1 MSSCHSISQPLSQQP
16 TEEGYL
22 WDFRYLIKLGEGEQ
36 ISAHGLCP
44 IGFWKVFSHGKMR
57 SSAFLSFFI
66 KVWSYLNLI
75 PPSKL
80 FASSVKFF
88 LWCADDVANVAY
100 LSRQNVLQKE
110 SDENSFTGFLFFK
123 VQTFLI
129 NFVISFFSDPSAKFL
144 LWFASFFPKYFP
156 EKRCF
161 LFSTK
166 SQVIGLYQFFFE
178 NVFFSNCLFER
189 EETQTSWSELSLW
202 HRQTLRVRLPV
213 VSVSCENCFLA
224 TSYG

>member
-1 MSSCHSISQPLSQQP
+1 MSSCHSFPNHSSNQP

-22 WDFRYLIKLGEGEQ
+22 WDFRYLIKLGEGGANICTRFE
-36 ISAHGLCP
+36 P
-44 IGFWKVFSHGKMR
+44 IGSFGEFAQWKMR
-57 SSAFLSFFI
+57 SSTFLSLFI

-110 SDENSFTGFLFFK
+110 SDENSFTGSLFFK

-178 NVFFSNCLFER
+178 KVFFSNCLFER

-202 HRQTLRVRLPV
+202 HRQTVRVSLPV
-213 VSVSCENCFLA
+213 VSFSCENCFLA
-224 TSYG
+224 TRYG

>member
-1 MSSCHSISQPLSQQP
+1 
-16 TEEGYL
+16 
-22 WDFRYLIKLGEGEQ
+22 
-36 ISAHGLCP
+36 
-44 IGFWKVFSHGKMR
+44 
-57 SSAFLSFFI
+57 
-66 KVWSYLNLI
+66 
-75 PPSKL
+75 
-80 FASSVKFF
+80 
-88 LWCADDVANVAY
+88 
-100 LSRQNVLQKE
+100 
-110 SDENSFTGFLFFK
+110 
-123 VQTFLI
+123 
-129 NFVISFFSDPSAKFL
+129 

-178 NVFFSNCLFER
+178 KVFFSNCLFER

>member
-1 MSSCHSISQPLSQQP
+1 M
-16 TEEGYL
+16 
-22 WDFRYLIKLGEGEQ
+22 
-36 ISAHGLCP
+36 
-44 IGFWKVFSHGKMR
+44 
-57 SSAFLSFFI
+57 
-66 KVWSYLNLI
+66 
-75 PPSKL
+75 
-80 FASSVKFF
+80 
-88 LWCADDVANVAY
+88 WCADDVANIAY

-178 NVFFSNCLFER
+178 KVFFSNCLFER

-202 HRQTLRVRLPV
+202 HRQTVHVPV
-213 VSVSCENCFLA
+213 VSFSFALFFLNI
-224 TSYG
+224 SKWLKSVWNIEKKLDC